1 MAVQVVNDS
10 DQHRYEIRVDGTP
23 VGFAAYEEQPGVLT
37 FTHTEIDPAYE
48 GKGLG
53 SVLARAALEG
63 TRTNGQQAVPL
74 CPFITDYIR
83 RHPQYLDTVVPERR
97 AAIQEADD

>member
-1 MAVQVVNDS
+1 MAVQVVNNS

-23 VGFAAYEEQPGVLT
+23 VGFAAYEERPGVLT
-37 FTHTEIDPAYE
+37 FTHTEIDSAYE

-53 SVLARAALEG
+53 SVLARSALEG
-63 TRTNGQQAVPL
+63 TRTNGQQVVPL

-83 RHPQYLDTVVPERR
+83 RHPKYLDIVVPERR
-97 AAIQEADD
+97 AALEETID